1 MVPCEVVYFKT
12 ERGDEPV
19 REFVDELDISSRRK
33 YWRKIDYLK
42 QFGKSLCEPHA
53 KNLGN
58 GIYELRFRGS
68 DGYIRVLYFFYSGH
82 HAILTNGFK
91 KKTTQTPKQE
101 IELAVSR
108 MNVFLASPEKYG
120 LQERS

>member
-1 MVPCEVVYFKT
+1 MTHCEVVYFKT

-19 REFVDELDISSRRK
+19 REFVDRLDISSKRK
-33 YWRKIDYLK
+33 YWRKIEYLK

-53 KNLGN
+53 KDLGS

-68 DGYIRVLYFFYSGH
+68 DGHFRILYFFFSGQ

-91 KKTTQTPKQE
+91 KKSMKIPGQE
-101 IELAVSR
+101 IELAMSR
-108 MNVFLASPEKYG
+108 MNIFMASPARYG
-120 LQERS
+120 L